1 MRNSYD
7 TDLRYKIIQFV
18 CRLSLLLLLLCL
30 SRPSFSASYSS
41 SSVAQVTGN
50 VAPGASDQQVVVVT
64 VNGSS
69 SGILQ
74 DWKINSCAFTMSN
87 TNNADVTAAK
97 LWMSSTNNFG
107 SATQVGATINNPT
120 GTITFTVNSS
130 AIGNNSRYLF
140 LTFTIASGA
149 PCSGN
154 SVDAFVPTNGL
165 VIGSAGLI
173 NGGGAGNKTP
183 SPNNPAGNRPIFN
196 QVTPSIGI
204 TSTGGG
210 GCEGSLLTYTA
221 TPVNGGGAP
230 DFQWKVNGV
239 NVGTNSSL
247 FSSASLANGDQVQC
261 ELTSNANCAS
271 PVTVLSN
278 TLTVSLNSLPR
289 PKVIPFDTLVCT
301 GTVFTITAIDTGA
314 YSGGYP
320 PGTLFDFGFGPS
332 TSNTFLVNGPGIYN
346 VSVTLPAASGSCF
359 ATSDIPNIFYVDA
372 PVAIL
377 SADTLSCNGQ
387 TNANVYAEA
396 FLGTLPFRYKWYHNG
411 QVVKD
416 TISSESTDTLKNAGA
431 GTYCLVISD
440 SIAGQSNLVCAS
452 DSACIEVMSPAPLLI
467 SGITNDISCQG
478 YTDGAIQV
486 SVTGGT
492 NPYNYL
498 WSNGNTGEDL
508 SQLAPGT
515 YTLTVTDQHAC
526 SASTVFTIITLMDT
540 TPPSLNCP
548 LNISVSAPPGA
559 CSAVVTYVLPDGTDN
574 CPGVH
579 TVQTTGLPPGS
590 VFPPGETV
598 NTFVATDSAGNT
610 TTCTFVVTVEDTE
623 PPVLTCSSDI
633 QATNDPG
640 TCGAVV
646 TYTMPAVTE
655 NCSAA
660 GIIQLT
666 GLPSGSV
673 FPIGTTINSFQAS
686 DSAGNISTCSFQV
699 IVSDTSLPLISSM
712 PDTVL
717 TNDPGQ
723 CGAVFVYNVS
733 ASDNCSAT
741 LNQTTGLS
749 SGVLFP
755 VGSTLN
761 SYTATDPSGNSVTCS
776 FTVTVIDNQ
785 APVAACQNISVV
797 LDSGGF
803 IVLDPLMIDAGSTDN
818 CGIASRTLSADTL
831 FCQHTGDNTI
841 TLTIT
846 DVNGNQSSCT
856 SIVTV
861 SSTLAANIIPVP
873 AELCLGN
880 NLVLSG
886 NPTGGSGIYT
896 SHLWSGENTDL
907 SDTNNQQ
914 PVFTGSSV
922 GVFEL
927 FYQVSD
933 DKGCQATDQ
942 VSVTVYPDLVTS
954 LSFSNVTC
962 NGGSDGAVNTTVS
975 GGSGL
980 VSYLWSNGSTL
991 SVLNNLAMGTYTVT
1005 ISDAAGCSDV
1015 LTTAIT
1021 EPAALTLNTSSTPSS
1036 CGALPDGTANVIVSG
1051 GVFPYS
1057 YLWSN
1062 GETVSSIS
1070 GLSAGIYTVTVTD
1083 QHGCTIAADATV
1095 IPLTIDLQLTV
1106 PVLNGGY
1113 NISCAGGNNGS
1124 VDLIVLSGAGPFS
1137 YLWSNGATTE
1147 DLASL
1152 LAGSYTVTVSNGFCT
1167 STSSVTLTEPIA
1179 ITVISSSTDVSC
1191 FGGSNGTASVMAS
1204 GGVSGYQYEWN
1215 TIPVKTTAEADNLP
1229 AGNYNVTVSDG
1240 NGCQISHPV
1249 LISQPIAV
1257 STSASI
1263 TNLKCKGDASGA
1275 INLTA
1280 GGGTPPY
1287 SYQWNTGV
1295 TLEDISGL
1303 KAKTYIVTVTDSHGC
1318 TKKSSFQVTEPFL
1331 YMQLFT
1337 NKTNVRCWGG
1347 NTGKAS
1353 IFVLGGVAPY
1363 TYLWNTVP
1371 VATTSSLNN
1380 ITAGTYQCQV
1390 TDAGG
1395 CSKTVTLVIT
1405 QPSQLVLTTSF
1416 SNVTT
1421 NGGNDGSASVSVSGG
1436 TPNYSYKWNIPPPN
1450 NSSSVNNLT
1459 AGVYSVKVTDS
1470 KGCTKTAVITITQP
1484 GPRLADV
1491 SGDSQAHLAVFPNPS
1506 LGLVTLE
1513 FGHFQ
1518 NRNLNLNL
1526 YDLLGNKVFK
1536 DQVTGIP
1543 GRMNRY
1549 DYNFSGLPKGIYLL
1563 ELTGKG
1569 NRLVKRLV
1577 LQ

>member
-7 TDLRYKIIQFV
+7 QSFRNNFIPFV
-18 CRLSLLLLLLCL
+18 CQLTLFLSLLGL
-30 SRPSFSASYSS
+30 SVTSFGASYSS

-64 VNGSS
+64 VTGSS
-69 SGILQ
+69 SGFLQ
-74 DWKINSCAFTMSN
+74 DWKINSCAFSMSN

-97 LWMSSTNNFG
+97 LWMSSTNNFA
-107 SATQVGATINNPT
+107 SATQVGATINNPA

-140 LTFTIASGA
+140 LTFSIASGA

-165 VIGSAGLI
+165 VIGSAGII

-196 QVTPSIGI
+196 QVTPSITI
-204 TSTGGG
+204 IADGGG
-210 GCEGSLLTYTA
+210 ICEGSLLSYSA
-221 TPVNGGGAP
+221 TTVNGGAAP
-230 DFQWKVNGV
+230 GFQWKVNGV
-239 NVGTNSSL
+239 NAGTNSSS
-247 FSSASLANGDQVQC
+247 FSTSALVNGDQVQC
-261 ELTSNANCAS
+261 ELTSDANCAS
-271 PVTVLSN
+271 PLTAVSN

-301 GTVFTITAIDTGA
+301 GTVFTITAVDTGA

-332 TSNTFLVNGPGIYN
+332 FSNTFLVNGPGIYN

-359 ATSDIPNIFYVDA
+359 AISAIPNIFYVDA
-372 PVAIL
+372 PVAIM

-387 TNANVYAEA
+387 TNANVYAEV
-396 FLGTLPFRYKWYHNG
+396 FLGTIPFHYKWYHNG

-431 GTYCLVISD
+431 GTYCLVVSD

-478 YTDGAIQV
+478 FTDGAIQV
-486 SVTGGT
+486 TMSGGT
-492 NPYNYL
+492 LPYGYL

-526 SASTVFTIITLMDT
+526 SASAVFTIITQVDT
-540 TPPSLNCP
+540 IPPSLNCP
-548 LNISVSAPPGA
+548 LNISVNAPPGA
-559 CSAVVTYVLPDGTDN
+559 CSAVVTFVSPSGTDN

-579 TVQTTGLPPGS
+579 TQQIAGLPSGS
-590 VFPPGETV
+590 VFPAGETV
-598 NTFVATDSAGNT
+598 NTFVATDSSGNT
-610 TTCTFVVTVEDTE
+610 TTCSFVVSVADTD
-623 PPVLTCSSDI
+623 PPVLVCSSDI
-633 QATNDPG
+633 QVTNDPG
-640 TCGAVV
+640 SCGAVV
-646 TYTMPAVTE
+646 TYALPAATE

-660 GIIQLT
+660 SIIQLT
-666 GLPSGSV
+666 GLTSGSL
-673 FPIGTTINSFQAS
+673 FPIGTTINTFQAT
-686 DSAGNISTCSFQV
+686 DSAGNTSTCSFQV
-699 IVSDTSLPLISSM
+699 IVSDSSLPIISVL

-717 TNDPGQ
+717 SCDPGQ
-723 CGAVFVYNVS
+723 CGAVFVYNVN
-733 ASDNCSAT
+733 ASDNCSVM
-741 LNQTTGLS
+741 LNQTAGLPS
-749 SGVLFP
+749 AVLFP

-761 SYTATDPSGNSVTCS
+761 TYTATDPSGNSVMFS
-776 FTVTVIDNQ
+776 FTVTVLDNQ
-785 APVAACQNISVV
+785 PPLAACQNISVV
-797 LDSGGF
+797 LDTGGF
-803 IVLDPLMIDAGSTDN
+803 IVLNPLMIDAGSTDN
-818 CGIASRTLSADTL
+818 CGIATRTLSADTL

-846 DVNGNQSSCT
+846 DIHGNQSSCT
-856 SIVTV
+856 AIVTV
-861 SSTLAANIIPVP
+861 SSTLAANISPVP
-873 AELCLGN
+873 AELCMGN
-880 NLVLSG
+880 SLFLSG
-886 NPTGGSGIYT
+886 NPSGGSGNYT
-896 SHLWSGENTDL
+896 AHLWSGENADL
-907 SDTNNQQ
+907 SDTISQQ

-922 GVFEL
+922 GVFDL
-927 FYQVSD
+927 IYQVSD
-933 DKGCQATDQ
+933 DKGCQANDQ

-962 NGGSDGAVNTTVS
+962 NGGSDGAANVTVL

-991 SVLNNLAMGTYTVT
+991 SALSNLTIGTYTVM
-1005 ISDAAGCSDV
+1005 ISDAAGCSDI
-1015 LTTAIT
+1015 LTTVIT
-1021 EPAALTLNTSSTPSS
+1021 EPAALSLNTSSTPSS
-1036 CGALPDGTANVIVSG
+1036 CGALPDGTASVSASG
-1051 GVFPYS
+1051 GVLPYS

-1062 GETVSSIS
+1062 GETLSSIND
-1070 GLSAGIYTVTVTD
+1070 LAAGTYTITVTD
-1083 QHGCTIAADATV
+1083 QHGCMISTDVTV
-1095 IPLTIDLQLTV
+1095 IPLTIGLQVTA
-1106 PVLNGGY
+1106 PVLNGGHH
-1113 NISCAGGNNGS
+1113 ISCAGGTNGS
-1124 VDLIVLSGAGPFS
+1124 VDLSVLSGAGPFS
-1137 YLWSNGATTE
+1137 YLWSTGATTE
-1147 DLASL
+1147 DLVNLS
-1152 LAGSYTVTVSNGFCT
+1152 AGSYTVTVSNGFCT
-1167 STSSVTLTEPIA
+1167 SSTSLTITEPA
-1179 ITVISSSTDVSC
+1179 PITVSSSSTDVSC
-1191 FGGSNGTASVMAS
+1191 FGGSNGTASVQAS

-1215 TIPVKTTAEADNLP
+1215 TIPVKTTAEVDNLP
-1229 AGNYNVTVSDG
+1229 AGNYSVAVSDA
-1240 NGCQISHPV
+1240 NGCLVNHPV
-1249 LISQPIAV
+1249 LISQPSAV

-1295 TLEDISGL
+1295 TTEDLSGL

-1353 IFVLGGVAPY
+1353 VFVLGGVAPY
-1363 TYLWNTVP
+1363 TYMWNTVP
-1371 VATTSSLNN
+1371 VTTTSSLNN
-1380 ITAGTYQCQV
+1380 ITAGTYQCLV

-1395 CSKTVTLVIT
+1395 CSKTATFIIT
-1405 QPSQLVLTTSF
+1405 QPAQLVLTTSF

-1436 TPNYSYKWNIPPPN
+1436 TPNYSYKWNTPPPN
-1450 NSSSVNNLT
+1450 SSASVNNLS

-1470 KGCTKTAVITITQP
+1470 KGCTKTAVVTITQP
-1484 GPRLADV
+1484 GPRMAAV
-1491 SGDSQAHLAVFPNPS
+1491 SGISPAHIAIFPNPS
-1506 LGLVTLE
+1506 GGLVTLE
-1513 FGHFQ
+1513 FGNFKDS
-1518 NRNLNLNL
+1518 NLSLNL
-1526 YDLLGNKVFK
+1526 YDLLGNRVFK
-1536 DQVTGIP
+1536 DQVTGLP
-1543 GRMNRY
+1543 GRMNRFDY
-1549 DYNFSGLPKGIYLL
+1549 DFSRLPKGIYML
-1563 ELTGKG
+1563 ELTGNG
-1569 NRLVKRLV
+1569 NRLIKRLV